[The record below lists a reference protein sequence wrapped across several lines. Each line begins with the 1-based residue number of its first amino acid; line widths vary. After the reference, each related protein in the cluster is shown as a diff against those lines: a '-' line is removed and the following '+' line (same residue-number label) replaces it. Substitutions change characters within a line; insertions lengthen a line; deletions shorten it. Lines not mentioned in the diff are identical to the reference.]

1 MTVHFIRYKVTEGQ
15 NPTSCLY
22 TQSLSDDT
30 MSLVERSVEQRSEM
44 MGKHSN
50 VFVNIAGVDCLRMR
64 EANIQILL
72 KYLNKVLRLS
82 EATNCIPETSHLWE
96 VLNSKENI

>member
-1 MTVHFIRYKVTEGQ
+1 
-15 NPTSCLY
+15 
-22 TQSLSDDT
+22 
-30 MSLVERSVEQRSEM
+30 
-44 MGKHSN
+44 MGKYSN
-50 VFVNIAGVDCLRMR
+50 DVFVNIVSIDCLRMR

-96 VLNSKENI
+96 VLNSKENIWVQADHLYTVWYNIDKCKSNNVKQNQQNERARHEV